1 MDNKIQEL
9 AEKIYKDGVEK
20 ANSQAEQI
28 VAKAE
33 SQGRDALEK
42 AKSEAERIV
51 TEARE
56 EAERLKTQSET
67 EVRNMVSSAEDALQ
81 LKITSLINSAAVNKA
96 IDAAFAKP
104 EALYGVVLQM
114 AKQLSGGVEIST
126 SDAKGLE
133 EYFRAQAQEVL
144 NQGVK
149 ITEVAGKSANF
160 DISPEGAD
168 YKINVSKE
176 AFAEYFKEFMR
187 PRMREIL
194 FGGE

>member
-33 SQGRDALEK
+33 SQGRDALER
-42 AKSEAERIV
+42 AQSEAKRII
-51 TEARE
+51 AAAQE
-56 EAERLKTQSET
+56 EANQLKAQSET

-81 LKITSLINSAAVNKA
+81 LKITNMVNSAAVGRA
-96 IDAAFAKP
+96 VDATFAKP

-114 AKQLSGGVEIST
+114 AKQLSGGVEIAT

-133 EYFRAQAQEVL
+133 EYFRAEAQEVL
-144 NQGVK
+144 NQGLK
-149 ITEVAGKSANF
+149 ITEVAGKAANF

-176 AFAEYFKEFMR
+176 AFTEYFKEFMR

>member
-20 ANSQAEQI
+20 ANNQAEQI

-33 SQGRDALEK
+33 FQGREALER
-42 AKSEAERIV
+42 AKNEADRIISA
-51 TEARE
+51 ARE
-56 EAERLKTQSET
+56 EADRLRIQSET
-67 EVRNMVSSAEDALQ
+67 EVRNMVSGAEDALQ
-81 LKITSLINSAAVNKA
+81 HKITNMINSAAVGKA
-96 IDAAFAKP
+96 VDATFAKP

-133 EYFRAQAQEVL
+133 EYFRAEAQGVL
-144 NQGVK
+144 NHGVK
-149 ITEVAGKSANF
+149 ITEVAGKAASF
-160 DISPEGAD
+160 DLSPEGAD

-176 AFAEYFKEFMR
+176 AFTEYFKEFMR